1 MTLIAQYR
9 TQPERVYS
17 KATNECERRNPPGK
31 CALVGWIISIAGT
44 MLLLYG
50 YFEFGSP
57 PLIDWYSAAPLWI
70 AKLFRNIECEMGM
83 TCGLTGTL
91 LISWRTL
98 R

>member
-9 TQPERVYS
+9 TQPERVYA
-17 KATNECERRNPPGK
+17 KATNECERRNPTGK
-31 CALVGWIISIAGT
+31 CSIVGWIISIAGT

-70 AKLFRNIECEMGM
+70 AKLFLDIAYAMGM
-83 TCGLTGTL
+83 PSGLTGQVL
-91 LISWRTL
+91 FSWPHL

>member
-9 TQPERVYS
+9 TQPERVYA
-17 KATNECERRNPPGK
+17 KATNGRRDPIGK
-31 CALVGWIISIAGT
+31 CALVGWIISIVGT

-57 PLIDWYSAAPLWI
+57 PLIDWHSAAPLWI
-70 AKLFRNIECEMGM
+70 AKLFGNIECEMGM
-83 TCGLTGTL
+83 TCGLTDTL
-91 LISWRTL
+91 LISWPHL